1 MIMPA
6 QSEIRVKG
14 KNILVPSAEIDGRTV
29 IVTGKWIKIASIRD
43 EELADGE
50 PVGNA
55 KTFVRALQKELRP
68 DVLTFFQRPPDVAP
82 KFNFH
87 FERDNYAAI
96 ETGSFEGWWEKLPQ
110 EARKN
115 TRRAA
120 KRGVTVKAIPFDDKL
135 ARGIHELCNETPVRQ
150 GRPFWHFGKNFETVQ
165 REHATYPERSEFI
178 GAFFEG
184 KLIGFIKLVYVGR
197 IAAIV
202 HILAANAHYDKRPM
216 NALIAKAVEVCAQK
230 NVGYLIYDKY
240 IYGNKIDCSL
250 VEFKRRNGFEPVYF
264 PRYYIPLTFRGEIYV
279 RLKLYRGVV
288 GILPPPILKFALKVR
303 DWFYERRGKSA
314 ATKNIFAGVAQRQS
328 G

>member
-1 MIMPA
+1 MPT

-43 EELADGE
+43 EEVVENGFVE
-50 PVGNA
+50 NP
-55 KTFVRALQKELRP
+55 KTFVAALKKELEP

-96 ETGSFEGWWEKLPQ
+96 ETSSFESWWEKLPQ

-115 TRRAA
+115 TRRAT
-120 KRGVTVKAIPFDDKL
+120 KRGVTIKVVAFDDEL

-150 GRPFWHFGKNFETVQ
+150 GRPFWHFGKNFEAVK
-165 REHATYPERSEFI
+165 REHATYLERSEFI

-197 IAAIV
+197 IATIV
-202 HILAANAHYDKRPM
+202 HILAANSHYDKRPM
-216 NALIAKAVEVCAQK
+216 NALIVKAVEVCAQK
-230 NVGYLIYDKY
+230 NVGHLIYGKY
-240 IYGNKIDCSL
+240 IYGNKNDCSL
-250 VEFKRRNGFEPVYF
+250 VEFKRRSGFEPLYF
-264 PRYYIPLTFRGEIYV
+264 PRYHIPLTFKGAIFV
-279 RLKLYRGVV
+279 HLKLYRGIV

-303 DWFYERRGKSA
+303 DWFYGRREKSA
-314 ATKNIFAGVAQRQS
+314 ANKNIFAGVAQRQS